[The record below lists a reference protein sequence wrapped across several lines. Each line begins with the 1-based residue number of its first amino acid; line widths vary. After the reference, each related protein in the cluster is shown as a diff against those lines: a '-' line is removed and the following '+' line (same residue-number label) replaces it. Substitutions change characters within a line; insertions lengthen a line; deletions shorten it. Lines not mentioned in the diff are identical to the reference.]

1 MAPRGR
7 RLTEQIHSEHQVV
20 AALLDKGEALVMAAR
35 TKGAHGGAAA
45 AGEQHP
51 DHPSRGKKSGRFLRR
66 QETPPEAATAI
77 DGDVSPPEKRRKTT
91 AASPIVEVE
100 VEVIEP
106 TMPKAQR
113 DRLYGLLASLSA
125 DTPLP
130 PHIVGLMRSQC
141 CCVVDPNGEE
151 MDVDLSSAKDAALFQ
166 LLNLLVEFA
175 QQQTT
180 KIIEEQEPPK
190 IEASDATSSS
200 SICDLLEDGEIAD
213 EGAAMGMDICGG
225 VSPLI
230 VDSAQLLPLLKQQE
244 DDELID
250 IYGGV
255 SPVSVNN
262 FPDSP
267 RSSSSRSDSSSSSSS
282 SNGSGSSSSS
292 SGASSGSSSC
302 AGSSSLSSGSDTDAD
317 ADSAS
322 NRPDTTTDHP
332 TEAEVKPMVEHE
344 VMEQDKKLITERAA
358 ASPASQLC
366 ITDMGIDICGG
377 VSPLVVDKAQ
387 FSPLPKQQQEDD
399 ELIDIC
405 GGIDSPVSVSKFPE
419 TPRSSSSD
427 SSSSSSCSGSSSS
440 SERNDSASSRPDTTA
455 DHPTEAEVKPMEE
468 QELIARAQ
476 ERQKLQRELERK
488 AARELE
494 RKAARE
500 QLQEMKRTAQPVFDI
515 IDPRDMKQLGISGE
529 AQYIVSPVKS
539 RDSLRRRGG
548 GLLQRLGFFL
558 KAEF

>member
-1 MAPRGR
+1 
-7 RLTEQIHSEHQVV
+7 
-20 AALLDKGEALVMAAR
+20 
-35 TKGAHGGAAA
+35 
-45 AGEQHP
+45 
-51 DHPSRGKKSGRFLRR
+51 
-66 QETPPEAATAI
+66 
-77 DGDVSPPEKRRKTT
+77 
-91 AASPIVEVE
+91 
-100 VEVIEP
+100 
-106 TMPKAQR
+106 
-113 DRLYGLLASLSA
+113 
-125 DTPLP
+125 
-130 PHIVGLMRSQC
+130 
-141 CCVVDPNGEE
+141 
-151 MDVDLSSAKDAALFQ
+151 
-166 LLNLLVEFA
+166 
-175 QQQTT
+175 
-180 KIIEEQEPPK
+180 
-190 IEASDATSSS
+190 
-200 SICDLLEDGEIAD
+200 
-213 EGAAMGMDICGG
+213 
-225 VSPLI
+225 
-230 VDSAQLLPLLKQQE
+230 
-244 DDELID
+244 
-250 IYGGV
+250 
-255 SPVSVNN
+255 
-262 FPDSP
+262 
-267 RSSSSRSDSSSSSSS
+267 
-282 SNGSGSSSSS
+282 
-292 SGASSGSSSC
+292 
-302 AGSSSLSSGSDTDAD
+302 
-317 ADSAS
+317 
-322 NRPDTTTDHP
+322 
-332 TEAEVKPMVEHE
+332 MVEHE

-455 DHPTEAEVKPMEE
+455 DHPTEDEVKPMEE
-468 QELIARAQ
+468 QKLIIERAASPHTEMQELITERAASPRTEMQELIARAQ

>member
-1 MAPRGR
+1 
-7 RLTEQIHSEHQVV
+7 
-20 AALLDKGEALVMAAR
+20 MAAR
-35 TKGAHGGAAA
+35 TKGAHGGAAV
-45 AGEQHP
+45 AGEQQS
-51 DHPSRGKKSGRFLRR
+51 DHPSRGKKSGRFLHR

-77 DGDVSPPEKRRKTT
+77 DGDASPPEKRRKTT

-113 DRLYGLLASLSA
+113 DRVYGLLASLTA
-125 DTPLP
+125 DMPLP

-151 MDVDLSSAKDAALFQ
+151 MDVDLGSAKDAAFRPPR
-166 LLNLLVEFA
+166 LLRARTA
-175 QQQTT
+175 QDRG
-180 KIIEEQEPPK
+180 IR
-190 IEASDATSSS
+190 ATSRS

-230 VDSAQLLPLLKQQE
+230 VDSAQLLPLPKQQE

-292 SGASSGSSSC
+292 SSGASSGSSSR
-302 AGSSSLSSGSDTDAD
+302 AGSSSSSSGSDTDVD

-322 NRPDTTTDHP
+322 SRPDTTIDHP
-332 TEAEVKPMVEHE
+332 IGAEVKPMEEHK

-358 ASPASQLC
+358 ASPAPQFC
-366 ITDMGIDICGG
+366 IADMGIDICGG
-377 VSPLVVDKAQ
+377 VSPLVMDKAQ

-405 GGIDSPVSVSKFPE
+405 GGIDSPVSV
-419 TPRSSSSD
+419 
-427 SSSSSSCSGSSSS
+427 G
-440 SERNDSASSRPDTTA
+440 
-455 DHPTEAEVKPMEE
+455 
-468 QELIARAQ
+468 
-476 ERQKLQRELERK
+476 
-488 AARELE
+488 
-494 RKAARE
+494 
-500 QLQEMKRTAQPVFDI
+500 
-515 IDPRDMKQLGISGE
+515 
-529 AQYIVSPVKS
+529 
-539 RDSLRRRGG
+539 
-548 GLLQRLGFFL
+548 
-558 KAEF
+558 

>member
-1 MAPRGR
+1 
-7 RLTEQIHSEHQVV
+7 
-20 AALLDKGEALVMAAR
+20 
-35 TKGAHGGAAA
+35 
-45 AGEQHP
+45 
-51 DHPSRGKKSGRFLRR
+51 
-66 QETPPEAATAI
+66 
-77 DGDVSPPEKRRKTT
+77 
-91 AASPIVEVE
+91 
-100 VEVIEP
+100 
-106 TMPKAQR
+106 MPKAQR

-494 RKAARE
+494 RK
-500 QLQEMKRTAQPVFDI
+500 
-515 IDPRDMKQLGISGE
+515 
-529 AQYIVSPVKS
+529 
-539 RDSLRRRGG
+539 GG
-548 GLLQRLGFFL
+548 
-558 KAEF
+558 A